1 MGHGLR
7 IWALSKQVRLAAMA
21 LALGLATAV
30 PGRSLAGEPA
40 GKERIG
46 QRVVPKHR
54 DFTLRATEDGP
65 ERAAK
70 MAIYRVDEVKGG
82 SLRLTPAGGPGGWG
96 DAVQVVPVDEAVE
109 FFSDVISKSPR
120 DPHNYA
126 MRAMVLL
133 FEREDPVHALADCDG
148 AIRLDPQYAFARGV
162 RGAVRAATQDLDS
175 AIADFTEVIRLKP
188 GEPDAYR
195 DRGVARLSNRDF
207 DGAVAD
213 FNQAIR
219 LDPKNSATLV
229 CRATAWLSRNRST
242 RRWPTSTRPFASTR
256 RTSMPISS
264 GVRCGASRGNTTR
277 RSPTSPRSSSS
288 IPRRPWRTRGAV
300 QGGGTRRNT
309 IARSPTTPRPSVSNQ
324 GTQGPTSPAASP
336 GATSGRTTR
345 PSPTSITPSGL
356 IPKTP
361 TPTAFAATPGP
372 TRKSSTGRS
381 SILPGPRARP
391 EKRLGLCQPR
401 YRPCRKAAIRQGGR
415 RSRPGPPRRSQQS
428 RRAQRL
434 RLVPGDLPGR
444 EVSRRRPGQNGRDQ
458 GLRGDR
464 VASTRLARHPR
475 RRRRRGRRLQLRG
488 EVAGQGDR
496 ARDRPEGKG
505 RVRCAARALQG
516 QESLSRDEA
525 LMAMKPAITRT

>member
-82 SLRLTPAGGPGGWG
+82 SLRLTPPGGPGGWG

-133 FEREDPVHALADCDG
+133 FEREDPAHALADCDG

-229 CRATAWLSRNRST
+229 CRATAWLSKEQVDKAMADFDEAVRLDPKNVDAYFLRGSLRGQQGEYDQAIADFTQIIKLDPQAALAYEGRGTGWRHKKKYDRAIADYTEAIRLEPRNAGTYVARGLT
-242 RRWPTSTRPFASTR
+242 WRDQRQDDKAIADLDHAIRLDPENADAY
-256 RTSMPISS
+256 
-264 GVRCGASRGNTTR
+264 GVRGDAWADKKEFDRAIVDFTRVLELDPRNAWAYASRGIAHAEKQQYDKAVADLDRALHVDPNNPDALNGFAWFRATCPVAKYR
-277 RSPTSPRSSSS
+277 DGAQA
-288 IPRRPWRTRGAV
+288 RT
-300 QGGGTRRNT
+300 
-309 IARSPTTPRPSVSNQ
+309 
-324 GTQGPTSPAASP
+324 
-336 GATSGRTTR
+336 
-345 PSPTSITPSGL
+345 
-356 IPKTP
+356 
-361 TPTAFAATPGP
+361 AAT
-372 TRKSSTGRS
+372 KACEATGW
-381 SILPGPRARP
+381 
-391 EKRLGLCQPR
+391 Q
-401 YRPCRKAAIRQGGR
+401 
-415 RSRPGPPRRSQQS
+415 
-428 RRAQRL
+428 
-434 RLVPGDLPGR
+434 VPGLLDTLAAADA
-444 EVSRRRPGQNGRDQ
+444 EA
-458 GLRGDR
+458 GDFNSAVKWQAKAIALETDPKER
-464 VASTRLARHPR
+464 AEFGARLALYKDKNPYR
-475 RRRRRGRRLQLRG
+475 
-488 EVAGQGDR
+488 ET
-496 ARDRPEGKG
+496 
-505 RVRCAARALQG
+505 
-516 QESLSRDEA
+516 
-525 LMAMKPAITRT
+525 KP